1 MPEERRKK
9 GSHLTWEDRQ
19 EIQRGLREHRT
30 FTEISLMIG
39 CSPDTVSKEIRNHR
53 YHKPQDQ
60 KRYRPNRCKYR
71 ESCRK
76 RNICG
81 KKGLYK
87 CKIPCRQC
95 ISCNTRCPDFVD
107 YPCQIEKKPP
117 YVCNACLKSRNCLFD
132 KYLYNAD
139 YANREYQEMLR
150 EARRGIDLTKD
161 ELIALDEL
169 VSPLIRKGQPL
180 SHILKEHAADIAVS
194 ERTLYS
200 YIDKGYL
207 TIRNIDMRRTVRYK
221 KRKHDQEVKVSPL
234 KKINHHY
241 RDFLK
246 ELEENPGSR
255 VVEMDTVMGTKGG
268 KVLQTVYWRQ
278 EKLMLAYLLENKGMQ
293 GCVRTFDAL
302 EERLGPELFRELF
315 PIVLTDNGTEF
326 ADPDLYE
333 YSQDGRWRMK
343 LFYCDP
349 RHSEQKGEIEKNHEY
364 IRYVLPQGTPFDEL
378 TQEKVDLMMSHINST
393 ARPSLQGR
401 TPIELA
407 LQHFGKDTVEKLG
420 LQVIKA
426 DDVCLKPELLK

>member
-1 MPEERRKK
+1 M
-9 GSHLTWEDRQ
+9 
-19 EIQRGLREHRT
+19 
-30 FTEISLMIG
+30 
-39 CSPDTVSKEIRNHR
+39 
-53 YHKPQDQ
+53 
-60 KRYRPNRCKYR
+60 
-71 ESCRK
+71 
-76 RNICG
+76 
-81 KKGLYK
+81 
-87 CKIPCRQC
+87 
-95 ISCNTRCPDFVD
+95 
-107 YPCQIEKKPP
+107 
-117 YVCNACLKSRNCLFD
+117 
-132 KYLYNAD
+132 
-139 YANREYQEMLR
+139 
-150 EARRGIDLTKD
+150 
-161 ELIALDEL
+161 
-169 VSPLIRKGQPL
+169 
-180 SHILKEHAADIAVS
+180 KEHAADIAVS